1 MEYLLRD
8 LEAYNL
14 TKFVKKNVQK
24 EVIKSAKIFLQ
35 RRNLIVYAFEENIFP
50 LPKQEMPQHEEQ
62 TKEKIG
68 K

>member
-14 TKFVKKNVQK
+14 RKFVKKNVQK
-24 EVIKSAKIFLQ
+24 EVLKSAKIFLQ

-50 LPKQEMPQHEEQ
+50 LPKQEMPQHE
-62 TKEKIG
+62 K
-68 K
+68 